1 MKKDN
6 TKKKKY
12 TIVSDIDK
20 SGVLNKIEEYVR
32 EGWNVHSF
40 STAKADMSTVYYV
53 LMEKE
58 VDMEEV

>member
-40 STAKADMSTVYYV
+40 STAKSRHVNRLLCADG
-53 LMEKE
+53 KGG
-58 VDMEEV
+58 